1 MDILDKPGLL
11 SWKIVKLR
19 NYNETK
25 KNVDEIMYKVE
36 EYRYTLSK
44 IQPPRI
50 TPLYEIKYDFQK
62 EYNNISKTEQ
72 YVTKIIDLEIE
83 ADNLYQK
90 LTLALN
96 QMCREELI
104 YFKNSYYNHLAEESI
119 CDLLNMSRDSLRRIK
134 ESCIIKIA
142 MVFNVDVIATR

>member
-36 EYRYTLSK
+36 EFRYTLSN

-62 EYNNISKTEQ
+62 EYNNTNMLLKLLIWKSKQIIS
-72 YVTKIIDLEIE
+72 I
-83 ADNLYQK
+83 
-90 LTLALN
+90 
-96 QMCREELI
+96 
-104 YFKNSYYNHLAEESI
+104 KNYRL
-119 CDLLNMSRDSLRRIK
+119 C
-134 ESCIIKIA
+134 
-142 MVFNVDVIATR
+142 